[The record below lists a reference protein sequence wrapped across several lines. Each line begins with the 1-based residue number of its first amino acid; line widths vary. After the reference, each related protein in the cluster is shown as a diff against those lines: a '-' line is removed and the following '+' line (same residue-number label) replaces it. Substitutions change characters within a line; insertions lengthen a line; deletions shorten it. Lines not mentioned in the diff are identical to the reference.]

1 MCVQLRYR
9 KSLMLRKQL
18 EEQRLEGGEGP
29 QWDRLKV
36 SLLKGPSTSTRSS
49 PGTGRNG
56 VSSRALRD
64 SLVHMKTVRRDGVSP
79 ATSIRFIIIVYEK
92 SV

>member
-64 SLVHMKTVRRDGVSP
+64 SLVHMKTVRRDVRDLTTAWLSLS
-79 ATSIRFIIIVYEK
+79 AQTR
-92 SV
+92 SVI